1 MGKGLNTHLIKG
13 CYYIMRNEAVA
24 RFDEFRNFGRE
35 EIFTWLQYSPQDKKW
50 IELEDTNYEHR
61 NNLKCTYQPFWLQ
74 RGDVFEYESIGGKMG
89 TDEIFNIGGH
99 EVTGEL
105 SVQTFAN
112 KVYPVSALMNVG
124 LYEKYGGSNIND
136 K

>member
-50 IELEDTNYEHR
+50 IELE
-61 NNLKCTYQPFWLQ
+61 